1 MNVSA
6 QVLRRVGTAILTIVL
21 ASLFVFLAIQ
31 RIPDD
36 SGLPERSVSH
46 DVATGEWTLD
56 VDPGYGGSRIYPDG
70 LVFTESSRETYRIT
84 EGDPTSAVAESRWA
98 IGLEKPGWRARLE
111 TTSRV
116 TADAGAFRVVNTL
129 RAWARDGG
137 PGTPEVLV
145 ADRVFDDL
153 VPRTSA

>member
-1 MNVSA
+1 M
-6 QVLRRVGTAILTIVL
+6 
-21 ASLFVFLAIQ
+21 
-31 RIPDD
+31 PD
-36 SGLPERSVSH
+36 
-46 DVATGEWTLD
+46 
-56 VDPGYGGSRIYPDG
+56 
-70 LVFTESSRETYRIT
+70 
-84 EGDPTSAVAESRWA
+84 
-98 IGLEKPGWRARLE
+98 WRARLE

-137 PGTPEVLV
+137 PDAPEVLV